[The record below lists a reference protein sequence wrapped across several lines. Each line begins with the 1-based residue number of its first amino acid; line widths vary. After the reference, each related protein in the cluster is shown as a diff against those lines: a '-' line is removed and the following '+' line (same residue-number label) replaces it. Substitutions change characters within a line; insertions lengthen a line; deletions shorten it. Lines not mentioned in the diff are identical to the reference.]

1 VKTRWTIAVI
11 GSLALALLTLGVS
24 IPWFRSR
31 AARAGNA
38 ACDAGAKPAN
48 LNFTMK
54 DLEDKDVTLASY
66 KGKVIVLDFWATWC
80 GPCKLEIPGFV
91 DLQTRYGAKGLQFV
105 GISVDDK
112 LPLLKPYAAE
122 YKMNYPVLQGLGHEE
137 VQNAYGPIWG
147 IPVTVVIDRD
157 GKICRKHEG
166 MTGKDV
172 FEGEIKS
179 LL

>member
-1 VKTRWTIAVI
+1 VKIRWTLAVV
-11 GSLALALLTLGVS
+11 GSLALALVTLGVS
-24 IPWFRSR
+24 IPWFRNR
-31 AARAGNA
+31 ADTGNA
-38 ACDAGAKPAN
+38 ACDANAKQAN

-54 DLEDKDVTLASY
+54 DLDDKDVTLASF

-91 DLQTRYGAKGLQFV
+91 DLQARYGAKGLQFV
-105 GISVDDK
+105 GISVDDT
-112 LPLLKPYAAE
+112 LALLKPYATE
-122 YKMNYPVLQGLGHEE
+122 YKMNYPVLQGLGHED

-147 IPVTVVIDRD
+147 IPMTVVIGRD

-172 FEGEIKS
+172 FESEIKS